1 MMRRTDLQDHVT
13 QQLQTVITEMLSQ
26 LLNSEDVDSSL
37 IYNNLVKC
45 GFVSV
50 TPPLVLM
57 NSSSWTR
64 HEDIPLE

>member
-50 TPPLVLM
+50 TPHFV
-57 NSSSWTR
+57 R
-64 HEDIPLE
+64 Y